1 MAVQGRVV
9 EESEVFAEGR
19 DVQGAAKKLIRPGR
33 GDLVVGREEKRVRF
47 GCPFF
52 PKRVEIRDENVN

>member
-1 MAVQGRVV
+1 MAVKGRVV

-33 GDLVVGREEKRVRF
+33 GDLVVGKRRKKRVRF
-47 GCPFF
+47 GDPF
-52 PKRVEIRDENVN
+52 PREQKTGKRM